1 MRRPVVNF
9 IFPEPAVPR
18 MRPSLLLV
26 TTAKPASTKER
37 ADFITAQPP
46 ISPSHFSVI
55 SISCWRVPWF
65 ICKVQRQVPMRI
77 VAISNQKGGVG
88 KTTTALNLAAC
99 LTQRGVR
106 VLLVDLDPQ
115 ANATS
120 GLGLAQEDGGSLY
133 SALVDGTDPRLAIRS
148 TRLPNLSIIRSHQE
162 LAGCEIELAQAGNHM
177 ARLKEVLAPL
187 RASGHFDY
195 AILDTP
201 PSLGVL
207 MTGALAAADELLVPI
222 QCEYFGLEG
231 LSKIV
236 NVVQQIREC
245 GANPNLLLEGIVMTM
260 YDSRAN
266 LANQVVN
273 DVRNYFAETCYQTL
287 IPRTVRLG
295 EAPSFGKSIIEYE
308 PSGRGAQ
315 AYRALANE
323 FLARRGVPQ
332 APVAV
337 TAA

>member
-1 MRRPVVNF
+1 
-9 IFPEPAVPR
+9 
-18 MRPSLLLV
+18 
-26 TTAKPASTKER
+26 
-37 ADFITAQPP
+37 
-46 ISPSHFSVI
+46 
-55 SISCWRVPWF
+55 
-65 ICKVQRQVPMRI
+65 MRI

-177 ARLKEVLAPL
+177 NRLKEVLSPL
-187 RASGHFDY
+187 RDSGHFDY

-315 AYRALANE
+315 AYRALADE

-332 APVAV
+332 APAVAV
-337 TAA
+337 AAA

>member
-1 MRRPVVNF
+1 
-9 IFPEPAVPR
+9 
-18 MRPSLLLV
+18 
-26 TTAKPASTKER
+26 
-37 ADFITAQPP
+37 
-46 ISPSHFSVI
+46 
-55 SISCWRVPWF
+55 
-65 ICKVQRQVPMRI
+65 MRI

-99 LTQRGVR
+99 LSQRGVR
-106 VLLVDLDPQ
+106 VLLIDLDPQ

-120 GLGLAQEDGGSLY
+120 GLGQAQEEGGSLY
-133 SALVDGTDPRLAIRS
+133 RALVSGHDPRSAIRS
-148 TRLPNLSIIRSHQE
+148 TSLPNLSLIRSHQE
-162 LAGCEIELAQAGNHM
+162 LAGCEIELAQTGNHLI
-177 ARLKEVLAPL
+177 RLREVLEPL
-187 RASGHFDY
+187 RHSGHFDY

-236 NVVQQIREC
+236 SITQQIRDC
-245 GANPNLLLEGIVMTM
+245 GANPKLLIEGIVMTM
-260 YDSRAN
+260 FDSRAN

-273 DVRNYFAETCYQTL
+273 DVRNYFADTVYQTV

-315 AYRALANE
+315 AYVALANE
-323 FLARRGVPQ
+323 FLARRSG
-332 APVAV
+332 
-337 TAA
+337 TAGPAAHAA

>member
-1 MRRPVVNF
+1 
-9 IFPEPAVPR
+9 
-18 MRPSLLLV
+18 
-26 TTAKPASTKER
+26 
-37 ADFITAQPP
+37 
-46 ISPSHFSVI
+46 
-55 SISCWRVPWF
+55 
-65 ICKVQRQVPMRI
+65 MRI

-88 KTTTALNLAAC
+88 KTTTAVNLAAC

-106 VLLVDLDPQ
+106 VLLIDLDPQ

-133 SALVDGTDPRLAIRS
+133 SALVEGTDPRLAIRS

-162 LAGCEIELAQAGNHM
+162 LAGCEIELAQAGNHL
-177 ARLKEVLAPL
+177 ARLREVLAPL
-187 RASGHFDY
+187 RDSGHFDY

-207 MTGALAAADELLVPI
+207 MTSALAAADELIVPI

-245 GANPNLLLEGIVMTM
+245 GANSNLLLEGIVMTM
-260 YDSRAN
+260 FDSRAN
-266 LANQVVN
+266 LSNQVVN

-308 PSGRGAQ
+308 PSGRGSI
-315 AYRALANE
+315 AYGALADE
-323 FLARRGVPQ
+323 FLARRTPQ
-332 APVAV
+332 P
-337 TAA
+337 AAAAAA